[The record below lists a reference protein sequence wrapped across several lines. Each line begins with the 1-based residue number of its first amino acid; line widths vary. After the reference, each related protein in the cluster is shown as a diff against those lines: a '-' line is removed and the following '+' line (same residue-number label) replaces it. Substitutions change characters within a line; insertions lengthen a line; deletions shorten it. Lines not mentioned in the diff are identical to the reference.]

1 MTTTVTGHCSQCHK
15 VWTLKTRQGVCQ
27 WCGKLA
33 TCQTSRT
40 QALRSI
46 KSSPKRRKRQAPVN
60 GNGYNQLDGDWAL
73 FYKVGKGF
81 IRRVRFEDRQDF
93 LHDLLMAMASVKAS
107 YNTKGK
113 ELTEGGLVRIACY
126 EVADYWR
133 KYYKR
138 INGID
143 CASCSKTQRQKCK
156 QDDLYRDCPKA
167 IKIER
172 LDRLVEDGN
181 GDSTPL
187 HELIADDNAI
197 DLVARLDT
205 RLTLDGYPR
214 RFVQLA
220 YKKVA
225 GYPLTESERS
235 YYRREQKKAQK
246 RLV

>member
-1 MTTTVTGHCSQCHK
+1 MLDYYDYTIDGNGY
-15 VWTLKTRQGVCQ
+15 QG
-27 WCGKLA
+27 
-33 TCQTSRT
+33 
-40 QALRSI
+40 
-46 KSSPKRRKRQAPVN
+46 N
-60 GNGYNQLDGDWAL
+60 GNGANPLSYDQLDGDWGL
-73 FYKVGKGF
+73 FYKVAKGF

-93 LHDLLMAMASVKAS
+93 LHDLLMAMARVKAS

-167 IKIER
+167 IKIDSLNRVIE
-172 LDRLVEDGN
+172 DSDGN
-181 GDSTPL
+181 KVEL
-187 HELIADDNAI
+187 HELLADDNAI
-197 DLVARLDT
+197 DLVAMLDAKH
-205 RLTLDGYPR
+205 TLNGYPR
-214 RFVQLA
+214 KAVQIA
-220 YKKVA
+220 YKRYA
-225 GYPLTESERS
+225 GYPLDKA
-235 YYRREQKKAQK
+235 EQNYFTHFRKKAQK